1 MLAKVST
8 VGNPTETALPS
19 LLMQRTRHNE
29 NAAFSTD
36 AGKAALSLPVR
47 RAQKKGDVPKDIP
60 LKRQSRKDYMVLPE
74 AARCILISTFSVRP
88 E

>member
-8 VGNPTETALPS
+8 VGNPTETALPY

-29 NAAFSTD
+29 TCRLFDT
-36 AGKAALSLPVR
+36 LPKR
-47 RAQKKGDVPKDIP
+47 RRPVWRKTQKKGDTPKGIP
-60 LKRQSRKDYMVLPE
+60 LKTRLRKDYMVLPE
-74 AARCILISTFSVRP
+74 AARCILISTFSVRL